1 MSDAGIT
8 SAMIDQRLAFGR
20 RLDSLDAT
28 HHDDVVT
35 SVVERVD
42 HAVAGGDAALYDR
55 RASDPGGMRD
65 AGPVVEPPR
74 ETDGVLLL
82 VGREDVDGEERSEEH
97 TSELQSIMR

>member
-35 SVVERVD
+35 SVVERV
-42 HAVAGGDAALYDR
+42 HHTVAGGDAALYDR
-55 RASDPGGMRD
+55 RASDPGGMSD
-65 AGPVVEPPR
+65 AGPFVDPPR
-74 ETDGVLLL
+74 ENDRRLLPVACL
-82 VGREDVDGEERSEEH
+82 HAHGPADRRRA
-97 TSELQSIMR
+97 TRPRP